1 MKNEIRMALLCLA
14 TASAPAFAQSGSPM
28 CGSTNFDS
36 AQNGFTIVNAAAGAV
51 NQQCFVTVYP
61 AGAAPLE
68 AQQDPRSYIAEGK
81 YAIDLVGG
89 GGGGGGGAAG
99 AGDKSGQG
107 GGGGAGAAPSRTVQ
121 YLSPGVYKMTIGTGG
136 YGGAANGGRTGDG
149 NPTSVTNAYTGQLV
163 AGFAGADT
171 WTQKSEAAGTAA
183 GGVAAPGGTSGAN
196 GQTGTTAGGSGGA
209 SMGSGGTD
217 APARPNELADA
228 GGRGGNGLIR
238 LAMVEAAPRAMAPMP
253 MMAKAETVREAA
265 PVAARPARK
274 SRN

>member
-61 AGAAPLE
+61 SGAAPVE

-89 GGGGGGGAAG
+89 GGGGGGGASG
-99 AGDKSGQG
+99 ADDKSGQG

-121 YLSPGVYKMTIGTGG
+121 YLSPGVYRVTIGTGG

-163 AGFAGADT
+163 ALGCRAAPGA
-171 WTQKSEAAGTAA
+171 QKSGAAGTPAGGGAPPTRKPPPRQKPKPRAA
-183 GGVAAPGGTSGAN
+183 GPGD
-196 GQTGTTAGGSGGA
+196 GGPRHLDTKERGCWH
-209 SMGSGGTD
+209 
-217 APARPNELADA
+217 
-228 GGRGGNGLIR
+228 RGGWR
-238 LAMVEAAPRAMAPMP
+238 SRPRRNQRREWP
-253 MMAKAETVREAA
+253 AE
-265 PVAARPARK
+265 
-274 SRN
+274 